1 MLYVRWLAVEYVPGK
16 MVYSC
21 IFDFFVIFTPGFID
35 TDIGGTP
42 SGLEKIVLLDYQDRY
57 DVSKG

>member
-1 MLYVRWLAVEYVPGK
+1 